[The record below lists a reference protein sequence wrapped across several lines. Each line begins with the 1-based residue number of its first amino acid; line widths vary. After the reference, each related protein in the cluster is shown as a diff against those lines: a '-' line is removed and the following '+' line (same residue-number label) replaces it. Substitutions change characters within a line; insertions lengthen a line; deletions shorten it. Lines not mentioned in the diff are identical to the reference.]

1 MKSKMHIQGSPLK
14 KGIKNLKQFV
24 VSLIATSISIVL
36 TFGTAAWIDNRKKEA
51 AKREMV
57 MMILYDLSNSLEKVA
72 SADSL
77 LHAGFE
83 QQLAVAE
90 NPKLLEQNPFIFIS
104 YVPYFSYTETVE
116 HIFSSTIETI
126 ETLGNVL
133 FIETVSDL
141 YMLRKQYKEDV
152 CDQFLADFEENEGYK
167 AYEDAIEIN
176 YDTQFIPMS
185 EGIYDDMKTK
195 FALCQQMMNVSDADL
210 QAYRQKRQEMAS
222 SAASESGVLTRYND
236 ASQNNKR
243 LQDAIE
249 KGKANK

>member
-1 MKSKMHIQGSPLK
+1 MKSKIHIQGSPLK

-36 TFGTAAWIDNRKKEA
+36 TFGTAAWIENRKKEA
-51 AKREMV
+51 AKQEMV

-104 YVPYFSYTETVE
+104 YVPYFSYTETVK
-116 HIFSSTIETI
+116 HIFSTAIETI